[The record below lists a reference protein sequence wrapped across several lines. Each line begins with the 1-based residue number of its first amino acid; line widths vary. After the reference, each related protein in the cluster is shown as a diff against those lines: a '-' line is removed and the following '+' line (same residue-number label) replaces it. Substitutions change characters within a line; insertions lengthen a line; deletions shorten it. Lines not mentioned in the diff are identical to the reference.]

1 METVADLVGAL
12 ELEPIG
18 ANRFRARNA
27 ATHQSGGVVFGG
39 QLLGQMAVVAAGADP
54 AKRVKTLHAV
64 FARAAVISEPVEF
77 DVEVIQSGRTFGSL
91 HLSVWQGERLC
102 ARALALLSASE
113 PDLIRHGLPMPAVG
127 GPQAAT
133 PNVDGFPGREVRIV
147 GGEDVAPTSD
157 GRAEMFVWARFPDA
171 PSDPATGLGLL
182 AHTMTAFAL
191 ATAMRAHPEISTSA
205 AHSSVSVG
213 IMTQT
218 VTFHEPAPPTD
229 WQLVAI
235 ESPYAGQ
242 GRAYVRG
249 DVFTEQGR
257 VVGSFVQDGMIR
269 EFDQAQAAK
278 VPSATR
284 I

>member
-12 ELEPIG
+12 ELEPLA
-18 ANRFRARNA
+18 ANRFRAHNA

-39 QLLGQMAVVAAGADP
+39 QLLGQLVAVAAGADA

-64 FARAAVISEPVEF
+64 FARAAVVSDPVEIEF
-77 DVEVIQSGRTFGSL
+77 EVVQSGRTFASL
-91 HLSVWQGERLC
+91 DLTVWQGQRLC
-102 ARALALLSASE
+102 ARALALLSAAE
-113 PDLIRHGLPMPAVG
+113 PDLIRHALPLPAVG
-127 GPQAAT
+127 GPEAAA
-133 PNVDGFPGREVRIV
+133 PLVDGFPGREVRIV
-147 GGEDVAPTSD
+147 GGNDTASD

-171 PSDPATGLGLL
+171 PRDPGTGLGLL

-218 VTFHEPAPPTD
+218 VTFHEVVAAND
-229 WQLVAI
+229 WLLVAI

-249 DVFTEQGR
+249 DVFNQQGGL
-257 VVGSFVQDGMIR
+257 VGSFVQDGMIR